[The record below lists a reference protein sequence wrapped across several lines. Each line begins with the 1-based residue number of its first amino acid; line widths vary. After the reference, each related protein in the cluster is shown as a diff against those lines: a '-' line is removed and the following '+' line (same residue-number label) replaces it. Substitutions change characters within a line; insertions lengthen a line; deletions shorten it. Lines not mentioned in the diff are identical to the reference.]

1 MNPNKEKYEQQL
13 AIREKQKQMEIP
25 VELIKIQDRYNKQ
38 NLEKQHKFNL
48 EIFEKQAD
56 LSREIHKKQTRLAI
70 ISIGL
75 AIVATLL
82 GAVLGSYLPSVF
94 QKRDQVKKT
103 TEQSMSI
110 EKATQQQTTSVSSVQ
125 TESSSTFDT
134 SKPPITNQ

>member
-1 MNPNKEKYEQQL
+1 MNPNKEKYDQQL

-70 ISIGL
+70 ISIWL

-94 QKRDQVKKT
+94 QKQGQIKKT
-103 TEQSMSI
+103 AEQSMSI
-110 EKATQQQTTSVSSVQ
+110 EKATQQQTPSVSSVQ
-125 TESSSTFDT
+125 TESSSTIDT

>member
-1 MNPNKEKYEQQL
+1 MNPNKKKQDHEL

-25 VELIKIQDRYNKQ
+25 VELIKIQDRYNKH

-56 LSREIHKKQTRLAI
+56 LSRELHKKQTRLAI

-94 QKRDQVKKT
+94 QKQG
-103 TEQSMSI
+103 QI
-110 EKATQQQTTSVSSVQ
+110 EKVHAI
-125 TESSSTFDT
+125 
-134 SKPPITNQ
+134 SKNELT